1 MAHWALLYRTKVQ
14 GNFSSAF
21 IIFCSNPFYHVD
33 LPLPA
38 LLYHGQQGRTSKEV
52 NRMTERTYTI
62 KTELSG
68 GAPIHDA
75 VLTEDG
81 INAIAPLLV
90 TLFAAALAAGHEN
103 D

>member
-1 MAHWALLYRTKVQ
+1 
-14 GNFSSAF
+14 
-21 IIFCSNPFYHVD
+21 
-33 LPLPA
+33 
-38 LLYHGQQGRTSKEV
+38 
-52 NRMTERTYTI
+52 MTERKYTI

-90 TLFAAALAAGHEN
+90 PLFAAALAAGHEN

>member
-1 MAHWALLYRTKVQ
+1 M
-14 GNFSSAF
+14 
-21 IIFCSNPFYHVD
+21 I
-33 LPLPA
+33 
-38 LLYHGQQGRTSKEV
+38 
-52 NRMTERTYTI
+52 ERTYTV

-90 TLFAAALAAGHEN
+90 QFGSYRKSNLIEPVTCEMMADRYKKEGI
-103 D
+103 

>member
-1 MAHWALLYRTKVQ
+1 MLLAGKVVEVLHYQ
-14 GNFSSAF
+14 PQYELRSISVAVWTTLWT
-21 IIFCSNPFYHVD
+21 III
-33 LPLPA
+33 LPPDPSHSP
-38 LLYHGQQGRTSKEV
+38 YCKEV

-90 TLFAAALAAGHEN
+90 PLFAAALAAGHEN

>member
-1 MAHWALLYRTKVQ
+1 
-14 GNFSSAF
+14 
-21 IIFCSNPFYHVD
+21 
-33 LPLPA
+33 
-38 LLYHGQQGRTSKEV
+38 
-52 NRMTERTYTI
+52 MTERTYTI

-68 GAPIHDA
+68 GVPIHDA

-90 TLFAAALAAGHEN
+90 PLFAAALAEGHEN